1 MTLLEKL
8 QDMRNLRNN
17 LTHEEQETI
26 YNFWKKETGIHDRR
40 NCGSCL
46 RKWARFYRN
55 NHGKDKQHEQHEEEK
70 EEDVKEFNKETATKV
85 EIMEFL
91 KENNIEFTT
100 RMSKEELLN
109 LIENGKEKEE
119 TEKYTE
125 SN

>member
-8 QDMRNLRNN
+8 QDMRNLRKH
-17 LTHEEQETI
+17 LTQEEQDKI
-26 YNFWKKETGIHDRR
+26 YDFWKEKTGIHDRR

-55 NHGKDKQHEQHEEEK
+55 NHTEGKQQEQQEQQEK
-70 EEDVKEFNKETATKV
+70 KEFDKETATKA

-91 KENNIEFTT
+91 KEKNIEFTT

-109 LIENGKEKEE
+109 LIENGE
-119 TEKYTE
+119 
-125 SN
+125 N

>member
-8 QDMRNLRNN
+8 QDMRNLRKH
-17 LTHEEQETI
+17 LTQEEQDKI
-26 YNFWKKETGIHDRR
+26 YDFWKEKTGIHDRR

-85 EIMEFL
+85 EVMNFL
-91 KENNIEFTT
+91 KKNNIEFTT
-100 RMSKEELLN
+100 RMSKDELLN
-109 LIENGKEKEE
+109 LIENGE
-119 TEKYTE
+119 
-125 SN
+125 N